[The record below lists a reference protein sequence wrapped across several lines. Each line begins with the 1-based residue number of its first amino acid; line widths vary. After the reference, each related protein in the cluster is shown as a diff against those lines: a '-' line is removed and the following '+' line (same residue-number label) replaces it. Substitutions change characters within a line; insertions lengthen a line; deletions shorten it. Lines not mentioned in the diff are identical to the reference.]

1 MDRWE
6 DVCSSLSKSKL
17 EEINLSEN
25 GIPKDLGGLTEWLK
39 VNDTLKVLNLSDNQL
54 NVQSCKELAKILELN
69 STLEFIDLSKNELL
83 GRGIIELARELENNT
98 TLETIKI
105 GK

>member
-39 VNDTLKVLNLSDNQL
+39 VNDTLKVLNLSGKCLSGELISQLTLIFNFDNQL
-54 NVQSCKELAKILELN
+54 NVQSCKELA
-69 STLEFIDLSKNELL
+69 
-83 GRGIIELARELENNT
+83 RIELDVWNLSISRVSSSKKL
-98 TLETIKI
+98 
-105 GK
+105 